1 LQADNELRNLYVLNL
16 REIDGILDRVQDR
29 MNPILR
35 PDHQQ
40 RLRQMVETKTT
51 SGAMVQHAR
60 ATPAVNM
67 SHELRVLPKRMQSAG
82 EELANSIS
90 HGIGLCAALI
100 GAPILL
106 LEARRSSPGFF
117 LGTAIFAITLSML
130 YLGSTLYHAWPQTRG
145 KSVLRTLDHSAI
157 FLLIA
162 GTYTPFTLGPLR
174 GLWGASILALV
185 WALAIFG
192 VFLKATRGP
201 SRHPKFS
208 MTLYLGTG
216 WLALIAVRPMMLA
229 IPFAALF
236 WLVAGGVAYTAG
248 VLFFVNQRLRY
259 SHFIWHLFVLAGSS
273 CHFLAVL
280 SCCAT

>member
-1 LQADNELRNLYVLNL
+1 
-16 REIDGILDRVQDR
+16 
-29 MNPILR
+29 
-35 PDHQQ
+35 
-40 RLRQMVETKTT
+40 
-51 SGAMVQHAR
+51 
-60 ATPAVNM
+60 M
-67 SHELRVLPKRMQSAG
+67 SHELRVSPKRMQSAG

-100 GAPILL
+100 GTPILL

-117 LGTAIFAITLSML
+117 LGAVIFAVTLSML
-130 YLGSTLYHAWPQTRG
+130 YLGSTLYHAWPQTRA

-174 GLWGASILALV
+174 GLCGSSILAVV

-192 VFLKATRGP
+192 VILKATRGA
-201 SRHPKFS
+201 SRHPKLS

>member
-1 LQADNELRNLYVLNL
+1 
-16 REIDGILDRVQDR
+16 
-29 MNPILR
+29 MNIG
-35 PDHQQ
+35 D
-40 RLRQMVETKTT
+40 
-51 SGAMVQHAR
+51 
-60 ATPAVNM
+60 
-67 SHELRVLPKRMQSAG
+67 ELRVSPKRAQSAG
-82 EELANSIS
+82 EELANTIS

-106 LEARRSSPGFF
+106 LEAHRSGAGFF
-117 LGTAIFAITLSML
+117 FGTVVFAVTMSML

-145 KSVLRTLDHSAI
+145 KSFLQVLDHSAI

-174 GLWGASILALV
+174 GFWGATILVLV

-192 VFLKATRGP
+192 VTLKATCGT
-201 SRHPKFS
+201 SRHSKLG

-216 WLALIAVRPMMLA
+216 WLALIAIRPITLA
-229 IPFAALF
+229 IPPTTLF
-236 WLVAGGVAYTAG
+236 WLVAGGVAYTTG

-259 SHFIWHLFVLAGSS
+259 SHFIWHLFVLAGTS
-273 CHFLAVL
+273 CHFLALL

>member
-1 LQADNELRNLYVLNL
+1 MKMTD
-16 REIDGILDRVQDR
+16 
-29 MNPILR
+29 
-35 PDHQQ
+35 
-40 RLRQMVETKTT
+40 
-51 SGAMVQHAR
+51 
-60 ATPAVNM
+60 
-67 SHELRVLPKRMQSAG
+67 ELRVSPKRMQSAG

-106 LEARRSSPGFF
+106 LEARRSPPGFF
-117 LGTAIFAITLSML
+117 LGTVIFVVTLSML

-145 KSVLRTLDHSAI
+145 KSILHVLDHSAI

-174 GLWGASILALV
+174 GFWGSTILALV
-185 WALAIFG
+185 WPLAIFG
-192 VFLKATRGP
+192 VFLKTTRGA
-201 SRHPKFS
+201 SQHPKLS

-216 WLALIAVRPMMLA
+216 WLALLAARPMTLA
-229 IPFAALF
+229 IPFPALF
-236 WLVAGGVAYTAG
+236 WLVSGGIAYTTG

-273 CHFLAVL
+273 CHCLAVL
-280 SCCAT
+280 SCCKT